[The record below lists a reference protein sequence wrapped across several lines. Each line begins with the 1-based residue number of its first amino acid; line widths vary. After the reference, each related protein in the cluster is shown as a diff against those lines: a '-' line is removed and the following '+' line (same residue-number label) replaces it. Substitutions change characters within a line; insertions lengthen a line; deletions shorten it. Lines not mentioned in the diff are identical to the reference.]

1 MKLKITNREI
11 YFAVENCWNE
21 LDYKF
26 KYQLNQLVSTNSEDD
41 FIQEVDIDYN
51 SFIKVMVSTSNQP
64 QGISKDINPTMH
76 LSIKKQLEE
85 LATPIMEE
93 LATLK
98 DDQDILDFKEL
109 HKEILTAVKEVN
121 EILKRNEVMLD
132 NKILNGKTQILQ

>member
-51 SFIKVMVSTSNQP
+51 SFIKVMVSISNQP
-64 QGISKDINPTMH
+64 QGISKDINPIMY
-76 LSIKKQLEE
+76 LSIKKQIVE
-85 LATPIMEE
+85 LATPIMKE

>member
-26 KYQLNQLVSTNSEDD
+26 KYQLNQLVSKNNDDD
-41 FIQEVDIDYN
+41 FLQEVEIDGQ
-51 SFIKVMVSTSNQP
+51 SFMKVMVATSNQP

-85 LATPIMEE
+85 LVTPIMEE

-121 EILKRNEVMLD
+121 EILVRNATMLD
-132 NKILNGKTQILQ
+132 NKILNGKTQILA